1 MKIKLQL
8 FWVQETLTN
17 IKWTY
22 SVNKKKNIPNA
33 MSLLKTWE
41 KQYYI
46 KHILASLYFAIVIL
60 KNDATSSG

>member
-1 MKIKLQL
+1 
-8 FWVQETLTN
+8 
-17 IKWTY
+17 
-22 SVNKKKNIPNA
+22 